1 MNKKVVAVIAGLIC
15 FVLML
20 AIVIQIRTVQNI
32 GFGGLE
38 IQSNDSLMD
47 DLLRWKEKCD
57 NASEELKSA
66 EDDLEATRKL
76 SIQNNP
82 ESQEKEAELSVN
94 NMALGLSD
102 VEGQGIVITL
112 TDNQGVTNENIGFA
126 DDIRSYLVHDAN
138 LREIVRKLK
147 VSGAEAISINNQRIV
162 GDTAITCSGN
172 IIRVNGEKVGSPFE
186 IKAIGSKELLYGNIT
201 QIVERLNNSG
211 IIVNM
216 VKQDEIR
223 INKYDGVISFNIA
236 NSL

>member
-1 MNKKVVAVIAGLIC
+1 MNKRVIAVIAGLVC
-15 FVLML
+15 FILIF

-32 GFGGLE
+32 SFNGLE

-66 EDDLEATRKL
+66 EEDLEDTRKV

-82 ESQEKEAELSVN
+82 ESQKMEAELTTN

-102 VEGQGIVITL
+102 VEGQGIIVTL
-112 TDNQGVTNENIGFA
+112 TDNPGATNESIGITE
-126 DDIRSYLVHDAN
+126 DIRSYLVHDAN

-162 GDTAITCSGN
+162 MDTAITCSGN

-186 IKAIGSKELLYGNIT
+186 IKAIGSKELLYGNINQT
-201 QIVERLNNSG
+201 VERLNNSG
-211 IIVNM
+211 IIVSVEKND
-216 VKQDEIR
+216 KIKID
-223 INKYDGVISFNIA
+223 KYDGVISFDIA

>member
-186 IKAIGSKELLYGNIT
+186 IKAIGSKELLYGNTT